1 MVDWSERSRAGC
13 RCVIQC
19 VSTFDERGGSY
30 QDNWLCKTKLLD
42 APIILRVK
50 YNDYPKRATRLNAA
64 ILRRRAVNF
73 FFFLPLFYI
82 ALWTIHTYS
91 NRSIKTSRAHE
102 IQATRKFQLDRLS
115 IVTYIINSKNTSY
128 CFDLDTKFGLFFLK
142 PLWTKLRL

>member
-64 ILRRRAVNF
+64 ILRRRAVIF
-73 FFFLPLFYI
+73 FFFPSTILYSTLNYTYLLKQVNQDFTRSWNPSRQEVPTGSFIYRHIYNKFKKYKLLFRFRYKI
-82 ALWTIHTYS
+82 WT
-91 NRSIKTSRAHE
+91 
-102 IQATRKFQLDRLS
+102 
-115 IVTYIINSKNTSY
+115 
-128 CFDLDTKFGLFFLK
+128 LFFK